1 MLGSWKG
8 PGRRETREST
18 GQAASAEGLV
28 SNRSEMAS
36 LFLALGGR
44 FARVHGG
51 TASVS
56 QLTDEKKD
64 SRIPF
69 PSSNGRDAGGIWARK
84 SRMNHEIAP
93 GIHLCYGNQNS
104 NDS

>member
-56 QLTDEKKD
+56 QLTDENMTLA
-64 SRIPF
+64 SRF
-69 PSSNGRDAGGIWARK
+69 PLAMAGMLKAFG
-84 SRMNHEIAP
+84 HERVA
-93 GIHLCYGNQNS
+93 
-104 NDS
+104 